1 MSLKSHFSHDVFHAR
16 TEKRKM
22 TQQQV
27 ADALWISV
35 REYQKIEKGERL
47 PGTRIFLRL
56 VFFFELNFEDY
67 REDAMKDVPIYSL

>member
-27 ADALWISV
+27 ADALWISA
-35 REYQKIEKGERL
+35 REKQVQVTVNFNQPVESPVE
-47 PGTRIFLRL
+47 TRRAIQSVMNEIARQ
-56 VFFFELNFEDY
+56 
-67 REDAMKDVPIYSL
+67 IG

>member
-16 TEKRKM
+16 TEKCKM

-67 REDAMKDVPIYSL
+67 REDAMKDVPIYPL